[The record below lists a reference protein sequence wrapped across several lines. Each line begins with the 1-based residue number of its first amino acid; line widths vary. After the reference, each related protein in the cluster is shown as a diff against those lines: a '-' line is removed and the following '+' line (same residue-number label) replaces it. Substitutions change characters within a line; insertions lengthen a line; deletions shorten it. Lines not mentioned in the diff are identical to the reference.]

1 MKRRVTR
8 ADVLPGREGSQAGAM
23 ARRRRREGRRRPW
36 LAPLVSVLA
45 TAALATLAWWLLTSP
60 TFRVAK
66 VESSAYRFTSKTVVD
81 GRLRD
86 WLKRDLNIWTLD
98 GDSLSRELEA
108 LPWVRRARIGRRLP
122 ATLQVDLWEWRPLLL
137 LADGNGDDAEHGLAL
152 VQNGAA
158 LPLPAHLPPPD
169 LPLLIDGA
177 GAAPRDAAVCAR
189 LLDLLAAIRE
199 TGLERACDVDFI
211 RRGGR
216 GLSVVLAGNRGRLV
230 VGREDFAAR
239 LRRYLDVADRV
250 PAGAVIDLR
259 FERQVYIDETHDDR
273 RAASG
278 RSG

>member
-1 MKRRVTR
+1 VKRRVAST
-8 ADVLPGREGSQAGAM
+8 DVLPGREDGQAGAM

-66 VESSAYRFTSKTVVD
+66 VESSAYRFTSKAVVD
-81 GRLRD
+81 DHLRD
-86 WLKRDLNIWTLD
+86 WLERDLNIWTMD

-108 LPWVRRARIGRRLP
+108 LPWVRRAKIGRRLP

-137 LADGNGDDAEHGLAL
+137 LADGNGDDAQHGLAL
-152 VQNGAA
+152 VHNGAA
-158 LPLPAHLPPPD
+158 LPLPGHLPPPD
-169 LPLLIDGA
+169 LPLLIDGV
-177 GAAPRDAAVCAR
+177 GAAPRDSVVCAR
-189 LLDLLAAIRE
+189 LLGLLAAIRE

-216 GLSVVLAGNRGRLV
+216 GLSVVLAGDRGRLV
-230 VGREDFAAR
+230 VGREDFVVR

>member
-1 MKRRVTR
+1 
-8 ADVLPGREGSQAGAM
+8 M
-23 ARRRRREGRRRPW
+23 ARRRSGRDGRRRW

-66 VESSAYRFTSKTVVD
+66 AETSGYRFTSKAVVD
-81 GRLRD
+81 GHLLA
-86 WLKRDLNIWTLD
+86 WLDRDLNIWTLD

-122 ATLQVDLWEWRPLLL
+122 ATLRVDIWEWRPLLL
-137 LADGNGDDAEHGLAL
+137 LADGSGRGAEPGLAL
-152 VQNGAA
+152 VQNGEA

-169 LPLLIDGA
+169 LPLLIEES
-177 GAAPRDAAVCAR
+177 GAAPRDTMACAR

-199 TGLERACDVDFI
+199 TGLERASEVDFI

-216 GLSVVLAGNRGRLV
+216 GLSVDLAGNRGRLV

-239 LRRYLDVADRV
+239 LQRYLDVADRV

-259 FERQVYIDETHDDR
+259 FERQVYIDETQDDR